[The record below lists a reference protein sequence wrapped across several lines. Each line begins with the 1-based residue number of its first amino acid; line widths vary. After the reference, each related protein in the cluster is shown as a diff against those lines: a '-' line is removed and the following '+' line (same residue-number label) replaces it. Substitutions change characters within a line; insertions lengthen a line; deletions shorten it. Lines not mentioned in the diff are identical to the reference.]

1 MINKDQELIIISIK
15 KLASL
20 NPDIEVVWLYGS
32 RARSL
37 ATKDSDFD
45 LAVAFKAY
53 IENPLERR
61 LRPELL
67 ALSWQK
73 ELDQPLS
80 VIDINQ
86 ASLPMAYTVVEDN
99 FNIYCANN
107 YRRMVEEQ
115 RIMSKWELDYLYHR
129 KHYA

>member
-45 LAVAFKAY
+45 LAVAFKTY

-86 ASLPMAYTVVEDN
+86 ASLSMAYTVVEDN